1 MKKLRVTVEDI
12 QRFKIL
18 TEVIDKKLKVADVA
32 EVLSLSYRHTLRLRD
47 KVRDEGLEGLL
58 RKSHSSPANRKMTDQ
73 MIEEILRL
81 RREIY
86 YDFNMMHFKDKL
98 EEEHRILL
106 SYESLRQVLIKA
118 QQHTP
123 RKKKVVHRRRRRM
136 PEAGMLIQMDSSQ
149 HHWLPNI
156 SEKWWLI
163 AMIDDATNEIPYA
176 CLFPQD
182 TTFANMQVIR
192 RTIEI
197 KGLFMSLYVDKA
209 SHFKTTR
216 HGGLH
221 YDVGREQTDTQIQRA
236 LGELGITLIT
246 ANSPQAK
253 GRVEVTF
260 RLFQDRFIK
269 EMRLSGVS
277 HYDEANRFLQ
287 DKFLPWYNAKYTHE
301 AESAYMPLPKG
312 KDLDLIFCIKDYRK
326 VRNDNTVSFNG
337 QTIQILPSEIKR
349 SFARTWVDVC
359 LSEDQSIRLLY
370 NNKVLATSI
379 ISENDKSAGTEK
391 KIEELLNKREYVPVK
406 ITKPPQDHPWRRS
419 IINKVKLKQ
428 NRKTILISTGK
439 INPTADGA

>member
-1 MKKLRVTVEDI
+1 MKKLKVTMEDVQRFKILMDVVDKKLRVTH
-12 QRFKIL
+12 
-18 TEVIDKKLKVADVA
+18 ASA
-32 EVLSLSYRHTLRLRD
+32 VLSLSYRHTLRLKE
-47 KVRDEGLEGLL
+47 KVRDDGLEGLL
-58 RKSHSSPANRKMTDQ
+58 RKTPSSPANKKMTDQ
-73 MIEEILRL
+73 MIEEILKL
-81 RREIY
+81 RRKIY

-98 EEEHRILL
+98 EEEHQILL

-136 PEAGMLIQMDSSQ
+136 PKAGMLIQMDSSQ
-149 HHWLPNI
+149 HQWLPSI

-176 CLFPQD
+176 GLFPQD

-192 RTIEI
+192 RTVEA

-221 YDVGREQTDTQIQRA
+221 YNVNREQTDTQIERA

-269 EMRLSGVS
+269 EMRLAGISN
-277 HYDEANRFLQ
+277 YDEANRFLQ
-287 DKFLPWYNAKYTHE
+287 DKLLPWYNTKYTHE

-312 KDLDLIFCIKDYRK
+312 KNLDLIFCIKDHRK
-326 VRNDNTVSFNG
+326 VKNDNTVSFNG
-337 QTIQILPSEIKR
+337 HTIQILPSKIKR

-359 LSEDQSIRLLY
+359 LSEDQSICLLY
-370 NNKVLATSI
+370 NDKVIATSML
-379 ISENDKSAGTEK
+379 SVNNKSVGTEK
-391 KIEELLNKREYVPVK
+391 KIAKLLNEREYFPVK
-406 ITKPPQDHPWRRS
+406 VSKPSQDHPWRK
-419 IINKVKLKQ
+419 IINKESKLKQ
-428 NRKTILISTGK
+428 NRKTMINLKGK
-439 INPTADGA
+439 KTIAKDT